1 MKHDVSELL
10 SNPISSQWE
19 SGVKINLPPPP
30 PPPLLPP
37 FSLLEAFNSK
47 TISFL
52 FYQFYV
58 KLSD

>member
-19 SGVKINLPPPP
+19 SGVKINPP
-30 PPPLLPP
+30 PPPLSSRL
-37 FSLLEAFNSK
+37 SLLEAFNNK

>member
-19 SGVKINLPPPP
+19 SGVKINPPPTP
-30 PPPLLPP
+30 SLSSRL
-37 FSLLEAFNSK
+37 SLLEAFNNK

-52 FYQFYV
+52 FYQF
-58 KLSD
+58 

>member
-10 SNPISSQWE
+10 SKPISSQWE

-30 PPPLLPP
+30 SPLLPP
-37 FSLLEAFNSK
+37 FSLLEAFNNK